1 MRVVVVGAS
10 GNVGT
15 ALLRALRD
23 EGTVTGVVGIAR
35 RVPTTV
41 PPAPYDI
48 ARWAQ
53 VDLGAQGPDGPVVD
67 QLVHAFI
74 GADAVVLLSWALQPT
89 HQRDVRRRTNVD
101 GARRAIQA
109 VVQAGVPHLVVASS
123 VGAYSPADDDVPHGE
138 DWPTDGVRSSDYS
151 VDKVAVERLLD
162 EAQVLHP
169 DLRIARVQPALIFQR
184 GAGSAIERYFLGPAL
199 PAAALRW
206 PLPVLPWPRGFRL
219 QAVHADDVAQ
229 VYRAIVTGRYAG
241 AFNVAAPDVLRGPEV
256 ASVVSRGRCL
266 EVPVGAARA
275 AVTVGWSLRAVAV
288 SPGWV
293 DLAQA
298 VPLLD
303 TARVRA
309 DLGWQ
314 PRWTAVEALAD
325 LVHGMAHGSGTASP
339 PMRPRRRASRSLVG
353 GQTSVR

>member
-1 MRVVVVGAS
+1 MRVVVLGAS

-23 EGTVTGVVGIAR
+23 EGTVTGVLGIAR
-35 RVPTTV
+35 RVPSSQ

-48 ARWAQ
+48 ARWAH
-53 VDLGAQGPDGPVVD
+53 VDLGAPGPDKPVVE
-67 QLVHAFI
+67 QLVPSFT

-89 HQRDVRRRTNVD
+89 HQREVRRRTNVD
-101 GARRAIQA
+101 GARRTIEA
-109 VVQAGVPHLVVASS
+109 VVRAGVPHLVVASS
-123 VGAYSPADDDVPHGE
+123 VGAYSPATDDVPRAE
-138 DWPTDGVRSSDYS
+138 SWPTDGVRGSDYS
-151 VDKVAVERLLD
+151 IDKVAVERLLD

-169 DLRIARVQPALIFQR
+169 DLAIARVRPALIFQR

-199 PAAALRW
+199 PAAVLRM

-229 VYRAIVTGRYAG
+229 VYRAILTGRHTG
-241 AFNVAAPDVLRGPEV
+241 AFNVAATDVLRGPEV
-256 ASVVSRGRCL
+256 ASVVSRGRYV
-266 EVPVGAARA
+266 EVPVGAVRA

-293 DLAQA
+293 DLADA

-303 TARVRA
+303 TDRVRGE
-309 DLGWQ
+309 LGWE

-325 LVHGMAHGSGTASP
+325 LVDGMAHGSGTASP
-339 PMRPRRRASRSLVG
+339 PMRPRRRARRSLVG